1 MLICGVG
8 PVPTDCGYDMGAGNW
23 SPRAGAAYRLTERIV
38 VRGGYGINYDPYP
51 LAFVRN
57 ILGNYPSSISLS
69 VPQPNALQPAGRL
82 ADGIP
87 AITVPDISSGII
99 PVPLNVSARALP
111 ASPKRGYIHSWNA
124 TVQAELLWGLTGQAA
139 YVATRQ
145 RDINQIMDA
154 NAGQVIGAGNAGRPL
169 FVRYG
174 RTGATGIL
182 SNPGWSD
189 YDSLQTSLTRRLAQ
203 GLQANVAYTW
213 SQAFGICCDTLSDNP
228 PQVQALD
235 YFPLNEAR
243 LPQDRPHNFQASF
256 VAELPFGAGKPFLH
270 DRGVAAALF
279 GGWQVNGLVSVY
291 SGAPFTITASG
302 TSLDLPGST
311 QFADQVKDTVE
322 ILGGKGPGQPWFD
335 TTAFRAVT
343 ERRFGTAGVNSMR
356 GPGLANF
363 DLSVFRDF
371 GLGGDRVVQ
380 FRMEIFNLTNT
391 PHFANPQNSVNA
403 SNFGIISG
411 TANSGREG
419 IDERLFRL
427 GLRIR
432 F

>member
-1 MLICGVG
+1 
-8 PVPTDCGYDMGAGNW
+8 
-23 SPRAGAAYRLTERIV
+23 
-38 VRGGYGINYDPYP
+38 
-51 LAFVRN
+51 
-57 ILGNYPSSISLS
+57 LGF
-69 VPQPNALQPAGRL
+69 
-82 ADGIP
+82 
-87 AITVPDISSGII
+87 
-99 PVPLNVSARALP
+99 
-111 ASPKRGYIHSWNA
+111 
-124 TVQAELLWGLTGQAA
+124 TGQAG

-189 YDSLQTSLTRRLAQ
+189 YDSLQVSLARRLAN

-213 SQAFGICCDTLSDNP
+213 SRAFGICCDTLSDNP

-235 YFPLNEAR
+235 YFALNEAR

-256 VAELPFGAGKPFLH
+256 VAELPFGRGKPWLNEG
-270 DRGVAAALF
+270 GVAGVVL
-279 GGWQVNGLVSVY
+279 GGWQVNGLLSLY
-291 SGAPFTITASG
+291 SGAPFTITSSG

-311 QFADQVKDTVE
+311 QFADQVKDDVE
-322 ILGGKGPGQPWFD
+322 ILGGIGPGNPWFD
-335 TTAFRAVT
+335 TSAFRAVT

-356 GPGLANF
+356 GPAFANF
-363 DLSVFRDF
+363 DMSVFREF
-371 GLGGDRVVQ
+371 GLGVGRAVQ

-427 GLRIR
+427 GLRFR